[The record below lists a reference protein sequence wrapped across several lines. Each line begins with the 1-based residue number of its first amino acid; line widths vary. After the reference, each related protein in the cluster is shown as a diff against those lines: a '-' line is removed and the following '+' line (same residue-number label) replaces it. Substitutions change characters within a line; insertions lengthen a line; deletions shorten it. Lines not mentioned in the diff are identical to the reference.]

1 MTLVLP
7 DQRETCCYA
16 WHGTRPSH
24 FLGMRPSKAQ
34 SPGLSVSSTEPSG
47 VFGLRVL
54 SVVESFP
61 RACLL
66 LGQRSRMNFDS
77 HLIRSSLFQD
87 HGNARGQLT
96 CHRHNG
102 HPGGSVPRMRAAN
115 RAEKLPQ
122 LAVLTDRRPGSLD
135 ELTSKPTISSVG
147 DRSPIGSLSGGV
159 LHGNQA
165 QKTCQLTDVFNLAR
179 LADPS
184 QKLTGLCYQN
194 QNMFAFPS
202 SDTDK
207 KGLDALRIP
216 D

>member
-1 MTLVLP
+1 
-7 DQRETCCYA
+7 
-16 WHGTRPSH
+16 
-24 FLGMRPSKAQ
+24 
-34 SPGLSVSSTEPSG
+34 
-47 VFGLRVL
+47 
-54 SVVESFP
+54 
-61 RACLL
+61 
-66 LGQRSRMNFDS
+66 
-77 HLIRSSLFQD
+77 
-87 HGNARGQLT
+87 
-96 CHRHNG
+96 
-102 HPGGSVPRMRAAN
+102 MRAAN

-135 ELTSKPTISSVG
+135 ELTSKPAISSVG